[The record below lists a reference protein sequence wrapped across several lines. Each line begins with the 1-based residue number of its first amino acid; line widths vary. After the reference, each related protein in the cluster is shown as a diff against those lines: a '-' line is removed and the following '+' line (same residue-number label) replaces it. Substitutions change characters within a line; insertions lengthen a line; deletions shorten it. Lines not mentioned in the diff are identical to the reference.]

1 MWRRWLSL
9 KDRDLAPADKV
20 ARVTPC
26 KAASHAFGSRY
37 FECPPSAGWGRKWS
51 PGLPGAH
58 CPDRQPWLGASACL
72 RAWMAS
78 LPSQRGTDERCHAA
92 PWRRGWTRACSQTG
106 LVRATEAK
114 ALSRS
119 WTPRPRAPAGR
130 EVCAGPVERRP
141 APWLPAAGAESGSGF
156 VFWWG
161 REQYTTVACSWS
173 RGLRV
178 LRLPASRVTVWG
190 VEALRSASEAG
201 RARGDHLDLGLCKRT
216 LAPDPSVVA

>member
-1 MWRRWLSL
+1 MAPGPARRRPRPIVPSSPPLPGGPGAQALIGASSHYCSPLSPTAESRGRLPQKTLPLLLSRQTFPPPRDRGLGRPLWRRWLSL

-119 WTPRPRAPAGR
+119 RTPRPRAPAGR

-141 APWLPAAGAESGSGF
+141 AP
-156 VFWWG
+156 
-161 REQYTTVACSWS
+161 VACR
-173 RGLRV
+173 RG
-178 LRLPASRVTVWG
+178 
-190 VEALRSASEAG
+190 
-201 RARGDHLDLGLCKRT
+201 
-216 LAPDPSVVA
+216 